1 MATEDEKTEEV
12 DDVTLSADDFVY
24 DTKTNKYVRKSVSPE
39 LYRQQNLAAQRRGLL
54 AGGLGVAGEFGQ
66 FLVGTQALQDPA
78 VKESRR
84 DKAQLR
90 AEMAKGPDLLTD
102 EEKSARREAAMAPV
116 QRRAEALQRRT
127 EKIAASTGQI
137 GARGFL
143 EAGQASVDQARQAAL
158 DIEARL
164 AAEDVAREKIKKQ
177 EDAQRQARID
187 SINAMLFNLNN
198 ENIRRPVQRMIK
210 SAADVA
216 GKALAY
222 APAKSIDTQI
232 ENLERLGV
240 PPDDIA
246 EVNRLLATEPKKGRK
261 KLKELTEKYKGEPP
275 KTEKKKEAASEDKK
289 PVEVDVGFKK
299 ADEFWKGKKRGD
311 GDDFRRWARANY
323 PEDVIIK
330 DDKIATLDASGNVT
344 SGAFK
349 DAWNKYGE
357 EYLKDKQS
365 RPPGRVP
372 SVAEMEAAR
381 AESERDVGFGF
392 KRSVGAVGS
401 YDTGDGFTVIWNP
414 AMQEFKIVN
423 TDTREQVD
431 KVPVKELKESDEEFL
446 VNMRKMAEQEGL
458 L

>member
-12 DDVTLSADDFVY
+12 DDGTLTADDFVY
-24 DTKTNKYVRKSVSPE
+24 DDKTKKFVRKSMSPE
-39 LYRQQNLAAQRRGLL
+39 LYRQQNLAAQRRGLT
-54 AGGLGVAGEFGQ
+54 AAGLGVAGEFGQ
-66 FLVGTQALQDPA
+66 FLVGTRALQDPV

-127 EKIAASTGQI
+127 EKIAASTGQL

-177 EDAQRQARID
+177 EDAQRQGRID
-187 SINAMLFNLNN
+187 SINAMLLNLRN
-198 ENIRRPVQRMIK
+198 ENIRRPLQRMIK
-210 SAADVA
+210 SAADVT

-232 ENLERLGV
+232 ENLERLKV

-246 EVNRLLATEPKKGRK
+246 EVNRLLATEPRKGRK
-261 KLKELTEKYKGEPP
+261 KLKELTEKYKDGPP
-275 KTEKKKEAASEDKK
+275 ETEEKKEAASEDKK

-323 PEDVIIK
+323 PDDVIK
-330 DDKIATLDASGNVT
+330 DDRETTLDASGNVT

-372 SVAEMEAAR
+372 SVAEMEAAK

-392 KRSVGAVGS
+392 KRSVGSPRGRS
-401 YDTGDGFTVIWNP
+401 YETDDGVTFLWDP
-414 AMQEFKIVN
+414 ARGFKVLDKSGKPDMQI
-423 TDTREQVD
+423 
-431 KVPVKELKESDEEFL
+431 PIKELKESDEEFI
-446 VNMRKMAEQEGL
+446 VNLRKMAEQEGL
-458 L
+458 LK